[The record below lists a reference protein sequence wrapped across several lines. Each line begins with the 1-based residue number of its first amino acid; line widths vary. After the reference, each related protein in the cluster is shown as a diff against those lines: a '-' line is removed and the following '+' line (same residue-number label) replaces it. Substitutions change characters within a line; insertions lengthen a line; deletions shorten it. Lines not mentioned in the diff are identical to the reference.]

1 MEFEKKIIKVD
12 DLCERFDEKCSR
24 RAVLNDL
31 AKKSKKTTGWF
42 YKYIYNIEIISIA
55 VISIILFILLSCLN
69 DSGLYVGKILN
80 RLCFAE
86 KNVYIFYMIFL
97 LFYTVIVLVV
107 MSVGEYFLGEKILK
121 EYSNLDKDNYEK
133 KYIFLRKTSEMI
145 RDILE
150 DDKNISEIEQFA
162 LKNAGYEVSA
172 FATASDFENALTKEH
187 PDLIIMDIMLPD
199 RDGLSVLKDVRAEQS
214 TAKLPV
220 IMVTAKTSEMDKVK
234 GLDQGADDYM
244 TKPFGIMELIS
255 RVKALLRRA
264 NVSGGSHIYS
274 FDGITMDDAKH
285 QVLVDGQET
294 ELTYKEY
301 QLLKMLIQ
309 NSGIVLQRSQILD
322 RVWGIDYEGES
333 RTLDMHIK
341 TLRRKIGEKGNLI
354 QTVRNVGYTM
364 NYRKDK

>member
-1 MEFEKKIIKVD
+1 M
-12 DLCERFDEKCSR
+12 
-24 RAVLNDL
+24 
-31 AKKSKKTTGWF
+31 
-42 YKYIYNIEIISIA
+42 
-55 VISIILFILLSCLN
+55 
-69 DSGLYVGKILN
+69 GKI
-80 RLCFAE
+80 
-86 KNVYIFYMIFL
+86 Y
-97 LFYTVIVLVV
+97 
-107 MSVGEYFLGEKILK
+107 
-121 EYSNLDKDNYEK
+121 
-133 KYIFLRKTSEMI
+133 
-145 RDILE
+145 ILE

-187 PDLIIMDIMLPD
+187 PDL
-199 RDGLSVLKDVRAEQS
+199 
-214 TAKLPV
+214 
-220 IMVTAKTSEMDKVK
+220 VTAKTSEMDKVK

>member
-1 MEFEKKIIKVD
+1 M
-12 DLCERFDEKCSR
+12 
-24 RAVLNDL
+24 
-31 AKKSKKTTGWF
+31 
-42 YKYIYNIEIISIA
+42 
-55 VISIILFILLSCLN
+55 
-69 DSGLYVGKILN
+69 GKI
-80 RLCFAE
+80 
-86 KNVYIFYMIFL
+86 Y
-97 LFYTVIVLVV
+97 
-107 MSVGEYFLGEKILK
+107 
-121 EYSNLDKDNYEK
+121 
-133 KYIFLRKTSEMI
+133 
-145 RDILE
+145 ILE

-162 LKNAGYEVSA
+162 LKNAGYEVST
-172 FATASDFENALTKEH
+172 FATASDFENALTKEP

>member
-1 MEFEKKIIKVD
+1 M
-12 DLCERFDEKCSR
+12 
-24 RAVLNDL
+24 
-31 AKKSKKTTGWF
+31 
-42 YKYIYNIEIISIA
+42 
-55 VISIILFILLSCLN
+55 
-69 DSGLYVGKILN
+69 GKI
-80 RLCFAE
+80 
-86 KNVYIFYMIFL
+86 Y
-97 LFYTVIVLVV
+97 
-107 MSVGEYFLGEKILK
+107 
-121 EYSNLDKDNYEK
+121 
-133 KYIFLRKTSEMI
+133 
-145 RDILE
+145 ILE

-172 FATASDFENALTKEH
+172 FATASDFENALTKEY